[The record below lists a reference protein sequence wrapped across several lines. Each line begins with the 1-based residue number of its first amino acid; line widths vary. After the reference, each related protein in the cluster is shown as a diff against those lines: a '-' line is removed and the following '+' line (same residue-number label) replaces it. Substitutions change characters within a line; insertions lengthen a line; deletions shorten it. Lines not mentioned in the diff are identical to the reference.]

1 MLEAN
6 IFLAYR
12 GPNEILRYYEEDSSS
27 NAIFHFVD
35 FNSKQPLKVAMRE
48 TAKPDAFQFHQGVA
62 QSPIA
67 KEQQIK
73 LLAQTIEALKKG
85 FGEKV
90 VISRFRV
97 EQSSKSIW
105 EILRD
110 LDHQYPDACVYC
122 FSHPKLGTWFGAS
135 PENLMRLSEGFLQID
150 SLAGTRTW
158 EERGTFTEKEEHEQG
173 LVTEEIL
180 GLLEEQE
187 GVLSVRAQNRSIKKA
202 GTLAHLY
209 TLIEARLDD
218 GFPLTELLY
227 KLHPTPAVGGRPK
240 IWAQQWISEKELYN
254 RRYYSGYFGWS
265 NDSEATAQFWVNLR
279 CAELLAKSN
288 FALYLGGG
296 ITSKSVAIDEWD
308 ETEAKAQTIL
318 KVLD

>member
-1 MLEAN
+1 MLESK

-12 GPNEILRYYEEDSSS
+12 GPNETLRYYQEDSGSDS
-27 NAIFHFVD
+27 IFHFAD
-35 FNSKQPLKVAMRE
+35 FQSKEHHKIGMRE
-48 TAKPDAFQFHQGVA
+48 IAKPLSFQFHQSDA
-62 QSPIA
+62 QSLIS
-67 KEQQIK
+67 KEQQIR
-73 LLAQTIEALKKG
+73 LLTHTVATLKEG
-85 FGEKV
+85 LGEKV
-90 VISRFRV
+90 VISRFRL

-105 EILRD
+105 EILKS
-110 LDHQYPDACVYC
+110 LDHSYPDACVYC

-135 PENLMRLSEGFLQID
+135 PENLLRASEGFLQID
-150 SLAGTRTW
+150 SLAGTRKW
-158 EERGTFTEKEEHEQG
+158 EERTTFTEKEEHEQG
-173 LVTEEIL
+173 VVTQEIL
-180 GLLEEQE
+180 TLLAKQE
-187 GVLSVRAQNRSIKKA
+187 GLHSVKARDLSIKKA

-209 TLIEARLDD
+209 TLIEARYNEPFSFKDLLD
-218 GFPLTELLY
+218 

-240 IWAQQWISEKELYN
+240 AWAKQWISENELYN

-265 NDSEATAQFWVNLR
+265 NDAKASAQFWVNLR
-279 CAELLAKSN
+279 CAELLANSK

>member
-1 MLEAN
+1 MPEAN

-12 GPNEILRYYEEDSSS
+12 GPNESLRYYGEDSSS
-27 NAIFHFVD
+27 DAIFHFVD
-35 FNSKQPLKVAMRE
+35 FRTKQSLKVGMRE
-48 TAKPDAFQFHQGVA
+48 KAKPLSFQFHHGDA
-62 QSPIA
+62 QTQIA

-73 LLAQTIEALKKG
+73 LLDQTIEALKKG
-85 FGEKV
+85 AGEKV
-90 VISRFRV
+90 VISRCRV

-110 LDHQYPDACVYC
+110 LDDHYPDACIYC

-150 SLAGTRTW
+150 SLAGTRKW
-158 EERGTFTEKEEHEQG
+158 EERGAFTEKEEHEQG

-180 GLLEEQE
+180 ALLEEQE
-187 GVLSVRAQNRSIKKA
+187 GIQSVNAQDRSIKKA
-202 GTLAHLY
+202 GSLAHLY
-209 TLIEARLDD
+209 TLIQARVNDN
-218 GFPLTELLY
+218 FPLKELLS

-240 IWAQQWISEKELYN
+240 EWAQQWIRKNELYN
-254 RRYYSGYFGWS
+254 RRFYSGYFGWS
-265 NDSEATAQFWVNLR
+265 NDSKASAQFWVNLR
-279 CAELLAKSN
+279 CAELLAKSK